1 MLKKASDIHIHQS
14 ANIGGHEKNYFTSL
28 HYEIQ
33 IPQTVIDQMVQI
45 KDKGTGQVAFVSM
58 GNIRSFKLKEE
69 NEPGALSTDNTGSK
83 QKIRN

>member
-14 ANIGGHEKNYFTSL
+14 ANVGGHEKNYFTSQ
-28 HYEIQ
+28 YYDIQ

-45 KDKGTGQVAFVSM
+45 KDKASGQVAFVSM

-69 NEPGALSTDNTGSK
+69 NESATLSTDNVGSK
-83 QKIRN
+83 QKIRG